1 MSTEEEWYAERAAL
15 RCLLRTHPDWTRT
28 ELATHLGRSLSWVKK
43 WTQRLRAAPPNDTRV
58 LWSRSRAHTAP
69 YHRWEDAVVDRILA
83 IRDQPPEGL
92 RRIPGPKAILYYL
105 QRDPILREQGAEL
118 PQSTGAVWRVLARNG
133 RIVRLRRPD
142 HEPME
147 RPAPLTSWQ
156 LDFKDASTVSVEPE
170 GKRGHV
176 VEILNTIDTGTS
188 ILLGAQV
195 REDYTAAT
203 SVQAAADLVREQGL
217 PDHVTF
223 DRDPR
228 FVGSSKARD
237 FPAPF
242 VRFWTCLGVNA
253 TICPPHR
260 PDKNAFVE
268 RYHRSYTA
276 ECLRVDRPTT
286 VAAVREATASY
297 QAHYNH
303 ERPNQALSCGNRP
316 PRVAFPVLPAR
327 SPVPFVVD
335 PDAWLHAIDGRAY
348 VRRVQTSGDV
358 TLGEASYYAG
368 RDLAGREV
376 AFLVDA
382 QAREFV
388 VVYAGEE
395 RRRVPIKGLVQR
407 PLPFDA
413 FVDLLAAQ
421 ARGKWRGSRSATH

>member
-15 RCLLRTHPDWTRT
+15 RCLLRTHPDWTRA

-43 WTQRLRAAPPNDTRV
+43 WTQRLRAAPPDDTHV
-58 LWSRSRAHTAP
+58 LWSRSRAYTGP
-69 YHRWEDAVVDRILA
+69 YHRWEDAVVDRILEM
-83 IRDQPPEGL
+83 RDQPPEGL
-92 RRIPGPKAILYYL
+92 RRIPGPKAILYFL
-105 QRDPILREQGAEL
+105 QRDLILREQGVEL
-118 PQSTGAVWRVLARNG
+118 PRSTGAVWRILARHG

-195 REDYTAAT
+195 REDYTAVT
-203 SVQAAADLVREQGL
+203 SVQAAADLVREQGV

-228 FVGSSKARD
+228 FVGSTKARD
-237 FPAPF
+237 FPAPL
-242 VRFWTCLGVNA
+242 VRFWTCLGVDVTVCA
-253 TICPPHR
+253 PHR

-276 ECLRVDRPTT
+276 ECLRVDRPSTI
-286 VAAVREATASY
+286 AAVREATASY
-297 QAHYNH
+297 QEHYNH
-303 ERPNQALSCGNRP
+303 ESPNQERSCGNRP

-327 SPVPFVVD
+327 PPVPLVVD
-335 PDAWLHAIDGRAY
+335 PDA
-348 VRRVQTSGDV
+348 
-358 TLGEASYYAG
+358 
-368 RDLAGREV
+368 
-376 AFLVDA
+376 
-382 QAREFV
+382 
-388 VVYAGEE
+388 
-395 RRRVPIKGLVQR
+395 
-407 PLPFDA
+407 
-413 FVDLLAAQ
+413 
-421 ARGKWRGSRSATH
+421 